1 MKKAI
6 FYQSRKSSAIIFA
19 LVFFTGL
26 SLSSCSEEEVIE
38 SINTG
43 DESLDIVNVLR
54 SFDNGSSAV
63 NPSFNTL
70 LAALEQAGLSAAV
83 SSGQL
88 TLFAPTDAAFGELG
102 LNAGNI
108 ASVPDLT
115 DILLYHVVDGRVL
128 SSQLSNRFVQTLN
141 GPAIEV
147 VIADGVKINNAM
159 VTRAD
164 IKSNNGI
171 IHAIDQVIL
180 PPTENLVGLAQSLD
194 PEFSLLIAAVTKAN
208 LAGVLSEGGVFTVF
222 APTNNAFLALLEE
235 LKLSSLDDIPMG
247 LLTEVLLYHV
257 VEGRVYSSDLE
268 NGSVTTLN
276 GTFNIN
282 LNNLKITDSNNRE
295 ASLIPSLLNVQ
306 ATNGVVHVI
315 DKVILP

>member
-1 MKKAI
+1 
-6 FYQSRKSSAIIFA
+6 
-19 LVFFTGL
+19 
-26 SLSSCSEEEVIE
+26 
-38 SINTG
+38 
-43 DESLDIVNVLR
+43 
-54 SFDNGSSAV
+54 
-63 NPSFNTL
+63 
-70 LAALEQAGLSAAV
+70 
-83 SSGQL
+83 
-88 TLFAPTDAAFGELG
+88 
-102 LNAGNI
+102 
-108 ASVPDLT
+108 
-115 DILLYHVVDGRVL
+115 
-128 SSQLSNRFVQTLN
+128 
-141 GPAIEV
+141 
-147 VIADGVKINNAM
+147 VKINNAM

-208 LAGVLSEGGVFTVF
+208 LGGVLSEGGVFTVF